1 MQRTSAKNTK
11 NTKNTEWKI
20 KFSGALR
27 ALRWKLDLFAQL
39 SSYYLYFSSTHTTG
53 TPMTTHQLQA
63 DYLIVGS
70 GAVGMAFADSIFHE
84 SEATMVIVDRH
95 HGPGGHWNDAY
106 PFVRLHQ
113 PSSFYGVNSRKLGHN
128 GLDTDPLNPGMT
140 ERATSAEILAYYEA
154 LMQDML
160 ASGRV
165 VYLPM
170 THYVGPWASGA
181 PAGIDNNDSKLVSYA
196 VSSLLCGVLTQVKVA
211 RKVVDTSYLNTA
223 VPSTHPPKYAVAPGI
238 ECMPLNNLPKVKSC
252 PSGYVVVGAGKTG
265 IDACLWLLAN
275 QVPPDQIRW
284 IMPRDSWFQNRASVQ
299 SGEAFFMS
307 TFTAMALQYEAVAN
321 ANSVAEVFVRLEADN
336 QLLRLDK
343 NVEPTMYHAAVVSL
357 DELHA
362 LRQIKDIVR
371 MGRVVRFEKE
381 QIVLERGNAPMNAGR
396 IVVDC
401 SASAAE
407 MRPAMAVFQSRVI
420 TPQFIQAFQPTFSA
434 ALIAHVELRYDDEAV
449 KNKICT
455 PVPLPDTPLTWLTM
469 QAATLANRYVWG
481 RDKGIAQW
489 LVDSRLDG
497 FSKMMHDVQEHEA
510 DKIAVM
516 QRLGAAIVP
525 AVGKLK
531 TLLATQMSQV

>member
-1 MQRTSAKNTK
+1 MQTS
-11 NTKNTEWKI
+11 
-20 KFSGALR
+20 
-27 ALRWKLDLFAQL
+27 
-39 SSYYLYFSSTHTTG
+39 
-53 TPMTTHQLQA
+53 QLQA

-84 SEATMVIVDRH
+84 SQASMVIVDRH

-113 PSSFYGVNSRKLGHN
+113 PSSFYGVNSRKLGNN

-140 ERATSAEILAYYEA
+140 ERATSAEILAYYEG

-165 VYLPM
+165 RYLPM
-170 THYVGPWASGA
+170 TSYVGPLANGVPAGPDSSDNSPDSYTVTSLLSGA
-181 PAGIDNNDSKLVSYA
+181 I
-196 VSSLLCGVLTQVKVA
+196 THIQVA

-223 VPSTHPPKYAVAPGI
+223 VPSTHPPKYAIAEGI
-238 ECMPLNNLPKVKSC
+238 ECMPLNNLPKVKAR
-252 PSGYVVVGAGKTG
+252 PSGYVVVGSGKTG

-275 QVPPDQIRW
+275 QVAPDQIRW

-307 TFTAMALQYEAVAN
+307 TLTAIAMQYEAVAN
-321 ANSVAEVFVRLEADN
+321 ANSVAEVFASLEATS

-357 DELHA
+357 DELQA
-362 LRQIKDIVR
+362 LRQIRDIVR
-371 MGRVVRFEKE
+371 MGRVVRFERE
-381 QIVLERGNAPMNAGR
+381 QIVLERGTAPMDAGR

-407 MRPAMAVFQSRVI
+407 MRPAVPVFQGRVI

-434 ALIAHVELRYDDEAV
+434 ALIGHVELSYNDEAL
-449 KNKICT
+449 KNRICK
-455 PVPLPDTPLTWLTM
+455 PVPLPDTPVTWLTM

-481 RDKGIAQW
+481 RDKGIARW

-497 FSKMMHDVQEHEA
+497 FSKMMDDVQEHEA
-510 DKIAVM
+510 EKIAVM
-516 QRLGAAIVP
+516 ERLRAAIVP

-531 TLLATQMSQV
+531 TLLAAQVS

>member
-1 MQRTSAKNTK
+1 
-11 NTKNTEWKI
+11 
-20 KFSGALR
+20 
-27 ALRWKLDLFAQL
+27 
-39 SSYYLYFSSTHTTG
+39 
-53 TPMTTHQLQA
+53 MTTHQLQA

-70 GAVGMAFADSIFHE
+70 GAVGMAFADTVFHE
-84 SEATMVIVDRH
+84 SKATMVIVDRH

-113 PSSFYGVNSRKLGHN
+113 PSSFYGVNSRKLGRN

-165 VYLPM
+165 QYLPM
-170 THYVGPWASGA
+170 THYIGPLASGA
-181 PAGIDNNDSKLVSYA
+181 PAGIGSDDSDDSKPVSYA
-196 VSSLLCGVLTQVKVA
+196 VNSLLCGAITHVKVA
-211 RKVVDTSYLNTA
+211 RKVVDTTYLNTA

-238 ECMPLNNLPKVKSC
+238 ECMPLNNLPKIKTR

-265 IDACLWLLAN
+265 IDACLWLLAQ
-275 QVPPDQIRW
+275 QVSPEQIRW

-307 TFTAMALQYEAVAN
+307 TFTAMALQFEAVAN
-321 ANSVAEVFVRLEADN
+321 ADSVADVFARLEADN

-343 NVEPTMYHAAVVSL
+343 NTEPTMYHAAVVSL

-362 LRQIKDIVR
+362 LRQIKGIVR

-381 QIVLERGNAPMNAGR
+381 QIVLERGNAPMDAGWV
-396 IVVDC
+396 VVDC

-407 MRPAMAVFQSRVI
+407 MRPAIPVFQGRVI
-420 TPQFIQAFQPTFSA
+420 TPQFIQALQPTFSA
-434 ALIAHVELRYDDEAV
+434 ALIGHVELSYEDEAV
-449 KNKICT
+449 KNKICK
-455 PVPLPDTPLTWLTM
+455 PVPLPDTPITWLTM

-516 QRLGAAIVP
+516 ERLGAAIVP

-531 TLLATQMSQV
+531 TLLAAQTSSA